1 MSNVEK
7 FIKRKKEFDNAEK
20 YNVAMKLDYLISQ
33 VETLFKIINDELSIT
48 ESTTEEIEEKII
60 TEEVKEEII
69 TEGAT
74 EEDNMIKETEIL
86 EEYNN
91 TNEEFEEIIIDE
103 DNEVDDEI
111 LNKLISDAELIDDD
125 INYDEMTPESVMKEE
140 FDAWGLSP
148 DYLGCKLIIDMVNM
162 APNVSLTK
170 DSEYDIIAKTVC
182 PDDPSLFKRNIT
194 FIRKKADFSKSK
206 YLTILSKIPAAELNN
221 EFLLR
226 NILELCY

>member
-7 FIKRKKEFDNAEK
+7 FIKRKKEFHNAEK

-33 VETLFKIINDELSIT
+33 VETLFEIINDELSIT

-60 TEEVKEEII
+60 TEETVEEN
-69 TEGAT
+69 
-74 EEDNMIKETEIL
+74 DMIKETEIL
-86 EEYNN
+86 EEDNN
-91 TNEEFEEIIIDE
+91 TNEEFEEFFIGE
-103 DNEVDDEI
+103 ENEVDDEI

-125 INYDEMTPESVMKEE
+125 TNYDEMTPESVMKEE

-170 DSEYDIIAKTVC
+170 DSEYDDIAKTVC

>member
-60 TEEVKEEII
+60 TEETVEEN
-69 TEGAT
+69 
-74 EEDNMIKETEIL
+74 NMIRETEIL

-125 INYDEMTPESVMKEE
+125 TNYDEMTPESVMKEE

-170 DSEYDIIAKTVC
+170 ESEYDVIAKTVC

>member
-60 TEEVKEEII
+60 TEETVEEN
-69 TEGAT
+69 
-74 EEDNMIKETEIL
+74 DMIKETEIL
-86 EEYNN
+86 EEDNN

-111 LNKLISDAELIDDD
+111 LNKLISNAELIDDGT
-125 INYDEMTPESVMKEE
+125 NYDEMTPESVMKEE

>member
-60 TEEVKEEII
+60 TEETVEEN
-69 TEGAT
+69 
-74 EEDNMIKETEIL
+74 DMIKETEIL
-86 EEYNN
+86 EEDNN
-91 TNEEFEEIIIDE
+91 TNEEFEEIIIGE

-125 INYDEMTPESVMKEE
+125 TNYDEMTPESVMKEE

>member
-1 MSNVEK
+1 MSSVEK

-33 VETLFKIINDELSIT
+33 VETLFEIINDELSIT
-48 ESTTEEIEEKII
+48 ESTTEEIEEKIT
-60 TEEVKEEII
+60 TEETVEEN
-69 TEGAT
+69 
-74 EEDNMIKETEIL
+74 NMIKETEIL
-86 EEYNN
+86 EEDNN
-91 TNEEFEEIIIDE
+91 TNEEFEEIIIGE

-111 LNKLISDAELIDDD
+111 LNKLISDAELIDDG

-170 DSEYDIIAKTVC
+170 DSEYDDIAKTVC

>member
-33 VETLFKIINDELSIT
+33 VETLFEIINDELSIT
-48 ESTTEEIEEKII
+48 ESTTEEIEEEII
-60 TEEVKEEII
+60 TEEAVEEN
-69 TEGAT
+69 
-74 EEDNMIKETEIL
+74 DMIKETEIL
-86 EEYNN
+86 EEDNN
-91 TNEEFEEIIIDE
+91 TNEEFEEIIIGE
-103 DNEVDDEI
+103 GNEVDDEI

-125 INYDEMTPESVMKEE
+125 TNYDEMTPESVMKEE

-170 DSEYDIIAKTVC
+170 ESEYDVIAKTVC

>member
-33 VETLFKIINDELSIT
+33 VETLFEIINDELSIT

-60 TEEVKEEII
+60 TEETVEEN
-69 TEGAT
+69 
-74 EEDNMIKETEIL
+74 DMIKETEIL
-86 EEYNN
+86 EEDNN
-91 TNEEFEEIIIDE
+91 MNEEFEEIIIGE

-125 INYDEMTPESVMKEE
+125 TNYYQMSPESVMKEE
-140 FDAWGLSP
+140 FDACGFSL

-170 DSEYDIIAKTVC
+170 DSEYDVIAKTVC

>member
-33 VETLFKIINDELSIT
+33 VETLFDIINDELSIT
-48 ESTTEEIEEKII
+48 EFTPEEI
-60 TEEVKEEII
+60 KEEII
-69 TEGAT
+69 TEETT
-74 EEDNMIKETEIL
+74 EENNIVKETNIL
-86 EEYNN
+86 EENN
-91 TNEEFEEIIIDE
+91 TTNEELEEIIIDE
-103 DNEVDDEI
+103 DGEVDDEI
-111 LNKLISDAELIDDD
+111 LNKLISDAELINDDT
-125 INYDEMTPESVMKEE
+125 NYDEMTPESVMKEE
-140 FDAWGLSP
+140 FEAWGLSP
-148 DYLGCKLIIDMVNM
+148 DYLGCKLIIDMINM

-170 DSEYDIIAKTVC
+170 ESEYDVIVKIVC

-206 YLTILSKIPAAELNN
+206 YLTILSKVPAKELTN

>member
-33 VETLFKIINDELSIT
+33 VETLFEIINDELSIT

-60 TEEVKEEII
+60 TEETVEEN
-69 TEGAT
+69 
-74 EEDNMIKETEIL
+74 DMIKETEIL
-86 EEYNN
+86 EEDNN
-91 TNEEFEEIIIDE
+91 MNEEFEEIIIDE

-170 DSEYDIIAKTVC
+170 ESEYDVIAKTVC